1 MWKLSERMDFV
12 AEKTDFYVDG
22 YRFGSL
28 GDAGQAQMEQKK
40 ADYFESKLQGKDV
53 QNILAVYN
61 KILDERIFST
71 PVGWEY
77 LKYLQE
83 KLRASGI
90 QENQIRPIP
99 MYVSF
104 IHDSDEEA
112 GARQRINPVRKRD
125 KIADRLKISIIVNIL
140 LGILVLAMF
149 AITLNG
155 KNPNI
160 LNYRKT
166 IENEYAAWE
175 QELTERENLVRQK
188 EAELFTE

>member
-1 MWKLSERMDFV
+1 M
-12 AEKTDFYVDG
+12 AEKTDFYVEG
-22 YRFGSL
+22 YRFGTM
-28 GDAGQAQMEQKK
+28 GDASQAQMEQKK
-40 ADYFESKLQGKDV
+40 AAYFESKLQGKDA
-53 QNILAVYN
+53 QNILAVYD
-61 KILDERIFST
+61 KILDEKIFST

-83 KLRASGI
+83 KMRTLGVN
-90 QENQIRPIP
+90 EEQIRPIP

-104 IHDSDEEA
+104 IRDNEEVTV
-112 GARQRINPVRKRD
+112 RQRIRPARKRD
-125 KIADRLKISIIVNIL
+125 KSGDRFKISVMVNIL
-140 LGILVLAMF
+140 LGVLVIAMF
-149 AITLNG
+149 VIALNS